1 MRFIYIRLVF
11 VLVLVSSSFIKVK
24 AQNVE
29 YKAFE
34 QKNAQTVLVET
45 SDGFYQ
51 FEFLNS
57 ASLQVSFLA
66 EASANIES
74 SHAVEVSKSNIS
86 IDPKVTANNLEFST
100 YGIGVK
106 VQKQPFEIRYL
117 YKGEEL
123 LKHKNGFST
132 DEVKVDFKVDENEI
146 LMGGGAR
153 ALGMNRR
160 GHKLPLYNRAHYGYE
175 TRSEQMNFS
184 LPIVFSSKKY
194 LLHFDNPTRGS
205 LDLDSQFNNTLVYE
219 ASSGA
224 KRFQLIAADDW
235 ETILENYTD
244 LTGKQALPARWTLGN
259 FASRFGYHSQEETE
273 MTVAKFKEEQI
284 PLDAV
289 ILDLYWFGNEVMGTM
304 GNLKFEKDSF
314 PNPERMMKR
323 FKDKGIK
330 TVLITEPFMLTS
342 SNRWDESVQADVL
355 VKDST
360 GNAATYDFFFGN
372 TALIDVFNPIAKN
385 WFWNIYKGLK
395 KQGATGWWG
404 DLGEPE
410 VHPEHLLHYGNQKAY
425 EVHNIYGTEW
435 AKLIFENYQN
445 EFPKE
450 RPFIL
455 MRAGYS
461 GAQKYG
467 MMPWSG
473 DVNRSWGGLQSQP
486 EISLQMGM
494 QGLAYMHSD
503 LGGFAG
509 DLLDDELYVRWLQ
522 YGVFQPIYR
531 PHAQEDVAA
540 EPVFRSKDAKNLA
553 KKAIELRYQLLPY
566 NYHLAF
572 QNSTKALPLM
582 RPLFMEEPNNFL
594 LYGISKTYLWGNDFL
609 ISPILEAKQT
619 LKKVYFPSTNN
630 WFDFYTHEKYEGG
643 QFAYVQTQKES
654 IPTYVRGGA
663 FIPLAEI
670 HQTTED
676 YQFNNITFKYYFDE
690 KVEASQRS
698 FYNDDGK
705 TAKSFEDDAYEML
718 HFKIEHFN
726 EISELQIEHQVE
738 KNYTTD
744 LDEIHLE
751 FINWKKRPISVQVNG
766 KTISFEY
773 ENHTLFLKKI
783 SISEEKTQVLIR
795 H

>member
-1 MRFIYIRLVF
+1 MNRIVTISILLFLFCFQVE
-11 VLVLVSSSFIKVK
+11 
-24 AQNVE
+24 AQKTE
-29 YKAFE
+29 F
-34 QKNAQTVLVET
+34 KNFSQQDEHTFLIET
-45 SDGFYQ
+45 SIGFY
-51 FEFLNS
+51 EFNFINREV
-57 ASLQVSFLA
+57 LQVRFL
-66 EASANIES
+66 ENKLES
-74 SHAVEVSKSNIS
+74 LPESHAVELPKSKSS
-86 IDPKVTANNLEFST
+86 IEVKTNENTLEFFQ
-100 YGIGVK
+100 YGLAVEI
-106 VQKQPFEIRYL
+106 QKQPFAIRYV

-123 LKHKNGFST
+123 LQHKNGFST
-132 DEVKVDFKVDENEI
+132 ETVKVDFKIDENET

-160 GHKLPLYNRAHYGYE
+160 GHQLPLYNRAHYGYE
-175 TRSEQMNFS
+175 TRSEQMNFA

-194 LLHFDNPTRGS
+194 LLHFDNPTTGN
-205 LDLDSQFNNTLVYE
+205 LDLDSQFNNTITYE
-219 ASSGA
+219 ATSGA

-235 ETILENYTD
+235 ETILQNYTA
-244 LTGKQALPARWTLGN
+244 LTGKQPLPARWTLGN
-259 FASRFGYHSQEETE
+259 FASRFGYHSQDETE

-304 GNLKFEKDSF
+304 GNLEFEKDSF

-323 FKDKGIK
+323 LKDQGVK
-330 TVLITEPFMLTS
+330 TVLITEPFMLKTS
-342 SNRWDESVQADVL
+342 HRWEEAVQADIL

-372 TALIDVFNPIAKN
+372 TALIDVFDPKAKD

-395 KQGATGWWG
+395 EQGATGWWG

-410 VHPEHLLHYGNQKAY
+410 VHPAHLIHYDDQKAN

-435 AKLIFENYQN
+435 AKIIFENYQN
-445 EFPKE
+445 EFPEE

-473 DVNRSWGGLQSQP
+473 DVNRTWGGFQSQA

-494 QGLAYMHSD
+494 QGLGYMHSD

-540 EPVFRSKDAKNLA
+540 EPVFRSDYAKNLA

-572 QNSTKALPLM
+572 ENSTKGIPLM
-582 RPLFMEEPNNFL
+582 RPLFMEEPDHFE
-594 LYGISKTYLWGNDFL
+594 LYNISQTYLWGNDFL
-609 ISPILEAKQT
+609 VSPVLEAEQSQ
-619 LKKVYFPSTNN
+619 KKVYFPSTNN
-630 WFDFYTHEKYEGG
+630 WFDFYTDEQFEGG
-643 QFAYVQTQKES
+643 QFNYIETNKEN
-654 IPTYVRGGA
+654 IPTFVRAGA

-676 YQFNNITFKYYFDE
+676 YTFNNLNFKYYFDE
-690 KVEASQRS
+690 TVETSQRS
-698 FYNDDGK
+698 FYNDDGQ
-705 TAKSFEDDAYEML
+705 TANAFENRNYEML
-718 HFKIEHFN
+718 HLNFEHF
-726 EISELQIEHQVE
+726 EEVSELQIEHEVKE
-738 KNYTTD
+738 NFNSD
-744 LDEIHLE
+744 LEEIHLE
-751 FINWKKRPISVQVNG
+751 LINWKKRPISIMYNG
-766 KTISFEY
+766 QPVSYEY
-773 ENHTLFLKKI
+773 KNYTLLIKNI
-783 SISEEKTQVLIR
+783 SIQEGKKQLLIR